1 MNSKP
6 HDYARLIKESAFR
19 HGFMG
24 AGIAR
29 AEHMDEEAAR
39 LELWLKKDYHGEMA
53 YMANHFDM
61 RVDPTKL
68 VPGAKSVIS
77 LLYNYYPRA
86 EAKEMPDARHADAR
100 REKEMPERSEA
111 NTSAPL
117 SIGIPPN
124 ENHLRRDTRSADAR
138 REKEMLDARLADARR
153 ETRNFV
159 DPDQHDDQILTTH
172 NSYFDSAQHK
182 QYSQLTTDNSQLTID
197 TSTPLSTNNTHNS
210 QLTTDNS
217 RFKISRYAY
226 GEDYHKVVRRKLK
239 ELVTELKN
247 EIGDFNARVFVD
259 SAPVMERDW
268 AKRSGQG
275 WIGKN
280 TLLIHPKKGSYFF
293 LAEIILDVE
302 LEYDHPMRDH
312 CGTCTKCIDACPTE
326 AISPEGYILDGSK
339 CISYLTIELK
349 NQIPNEFKGMMDN
362 WIYGCDIC
370 QEVCP
375 WNRFSTPHQEPAFDM
390 KGELQQMTNRDWIEL
405 TEDTFERVF
414 DKSAVKR
421 TKYAGLVRNVKFLSP
436 DKQAR

>member
-1 MNSKP
+1 MSVSVSQQTQF
-6 HDYARLIKESAFR
+6 LKEAALR

-24 AGIAR
+24 AGISR
-29 AEHMDEEAAR
+29 AEHMDEEAVR
-39 LELWLKKDYHGEMA
+39 LEQWLNKGYHGEMG
-53 YMANHFDM
+53 YMANHFEL

-77 LLYNYYPRA
+77 LLYNYYPGEKEAKA
-86 EAKEMPDARHADAR
+86 EAKAKDGEMSDTRHADAR
-100 REKEMPERSEA
+100 QEVR
-111 NTSAPL
+111 L
-117 SIGIPPN
+117 PN
-124 ENHLRRDTRSADAR
+124 ARFADAR
-138 REKEMLDARLADARR
+138 LL
-153 ETRNFV
+153 TRSIEDQDQYGT
-159 DPDQHDDQILTTH
+159 DPLTTH
-172 NSYFDSAQHK
+172 HSP
-182 QYSQLTTDNSQLTID
+182 LTTDHS
-197 TSTPLSTNNTHNS
+197 P
-210 QLTTDNS
+210 
-217 RFKISRYAY
+217 FKISRYAY

-239 ELVTELKN
+239 ALVSELKK

-302 LEYDHPMRDH
+302 FEYDHPMRDH

-326 AISPEGYILDGSK
+326 AISPEGYLLDGSK

-349 NQIPNEFKGMMDN
+349 TQIPESFKGQMEN

-375 WNRFSTPHQEPAFDM
+375 WNRFSTPHQESAFDLPEKLKEM
-390 KGELQQMTNRDWIEL
+390 KRRDWLEL
-405 TEDTFERVF
+405 TEEVF
-414 DKSAVKR
+414 TDMFSRSAVKR
-421 TKYAGLVRNVKFLSP
+421 TGFENIKRNIRFLIQ
-436 DKQAR
+436 K

>member
-1 MNSKP
+1 MKTPLVYYPTFIFICSLSFIPLVDKA
-6 HDYARLIKESAFR
+6 HYTRIIKEAATH

-29 AEHMDEEAAR
+29 AEHMEEEATR
-39 LELWLKKDYHGEMA
+39 LEQWLSKGYHGEMA

-77 LLYNYYPRA
+77 LLYNYYPQQDQSPPS
-86 EAKEMPDARHADAR
+86 KGGGGV
-100 REKEMPERSEA
+100 
-111 NTSAPL
+111 
-117 SIGIPPN
+117 IVGIP
-124 ENHLRRDTRSADAR
+124 
-138 REKEMLDARLADARR
+138 DARLAD
-153 ETRNFV
+153 TRQGNLY
-159 DPDQHDDQILTTH
+159 DEDSLLIANCSLLTEA
-172 NSYFDSAQHK
+172 NASSDAAK
-182 QYSQLTTDNSQLTID
+182 
-197 TSTPLSTNNTHNS
+197 PAEEE
-210 QLTTDNS
+210 

-239 ELVTELKN
+239 ALVTDLKK

-280 TLLIHPKKGSYFF
+280 TLLINPKKGSYFF
-293 LAEIILDVE
+293 LAEIILDVD

-312 CGTCTKCIDACPTE
+312 CGTCTRCIDACPTE

-349 NQIPNEFKGMMDN
+349 SAIPDEFKGKMDN

-375 WNRFSTPHQEPAFDM
+375 WNRFSTPHQEPAFEMSDQFREM
-390 KGELQQMTNRDWIEL
+390 KREDWLEITEEIFNEL
-405 TEDTFERVF
+405 FS
-414 DKSAVKR
+414 KSAVKR
-421 TKYAGLVRNVKFLSP
+421 AGLEGLNRNIRYLL
-436 DKQAR
+436 

>member
-1 MNSKP
+1 MTNKA
-6 HDYARLIKESAFR
+6 HHTNLIKEAALR

-29 AEHMDEEAAR
+29 AEHMGEEATR
-39 LELWLKKDYHGEMA
+39 LEQWLSKGYHGEMT

-77 LLYNYYPRA
+77 LLYNYYPQQDQSPPS
-86 EAKEMPDARHADAR
+86 KGVGGLIVGIPDARLETQNLEDLHLTSHVSRFTPHD
-100 REKEMPERSEA
+100 SLLTVD
-111 NTSAPL
+111 TSASL
-117 SIGIPPN
+117 S
-124 ENHLRRDTRSADAR
+124 TS
-138 REKEMLDARLADARR
+138 
-153 ETRNFV
+153 
-159 DPDQHDDQILTTH
+159 
-172 NSYFDSAQHK
+172 
-182 QYSQLTTDNSQLTID
+182 NSQLTESSSD
-197 TSTPLSTNNTHNS
+197 AAGQPDKEN
-210 QLTTDNS
+210 
-217 RFKISRYAY
+217 FKISRYAY

-239 ELVTELKN
+239 ALVTELKK

-293 LAEIILDVE
+293 LAEIILDVD
-302 LEYDHPMRDH
+302 LEYDRPMRDH
-312 CGTCTKCIDACPTE
+312 CGTCTRCIDACPTD

-349 NQIPNEFKGMMDN
+349 SAIPDAFKGKMDD

-375 WNRFSTPHQEPAFDM
+375 WNRFSTPHHEPAFDISDQLQEM
-390 KGELQQMTNRDWIEL
+390 KREDWLEITEEVFSEL
-405 TEDTFERVF
+405 FS
-414 DKSAVKR
+414 KSAVKR
-421 TKYAGLVRNVKFLSP
+421 AGYEGLVYNIKFMNG
-436 DKQAR
+436 

>member
-1 MNSKP
+1 MSITTQKQTQF
-6 HDYARLIKESAFR
+6 LKEAAGR

-24 AGIAR
+24 AGISR
-29 AEHMDEEAAR
+29 AEHMDEEAER
-39 LELWLKKDYHGEMA
+39 LEHWLAKGYHGEMG
-53 YMANHFDM
+53 YMNNHFDM

-77 LLYNYYPRA
+77 LLYNYYPEESKAKAKAKAEA
-86 EAKEMPDARHADAR
+86 EAKEEKIPDSRLQTRNIEDRDQHGTMSLTTDDSR
-100 REKEMPERSEA
+100 FTTLYSQLTTH
-111 NTSAPL
+111 TSAPL
-117 SIGIPPN
+117 S
-124 ENHLRRDTRSADAR
+124 
-138 REKEMLDARLADARR
+138 
-153 ETRNFV
+153 
-159 DPDQHDDQILTTH
+159 
-172 NSYFDSAQHK
+172 
-182 QYSQLTTDNSQLTID
+182 
-197 TSTPLSTNNTHNS
+197 TSNS

-217 RFKISRYAY
+217 HFKISRYAY

-239 ELVTELKN
+239 ALVAELKK

-280 TLLIHPKKGSYFF
+280 TLLINPKKGSYFF

-302 LEYDHPMRDH
+302 FEYDHPMRDH
-312 CGTCTKCIDACPTE
+312 CGTCTRCVDACPTD

-349 NQIPNEFKGMMDN
+349 SQIPESFKGQMKD

-375 WNRFSTPHQEPAFDM
+375 WNRFSTPHHEPAFDM
-390 KGELQQMTNRDWIEL
+390 PDKLKEMKNKDWLEI
-405 TEDTFERVF
+405 TEEIF
-414 DKSAVKR
+414 DGLFSKSAIKRTGFENVKR
-421 TKYAGLVRNVKFLSP
+421 NIRFL
-436 DKQAR
+436 KNT

>member
-1 MNSKP
+1 MSSTAHK
-6 HDYARLIKESAFR
+6 YSRIIKEAASR

-29 AEHMDEEAAR
+29 AEHMDEEAVR
-39 LELWLKKDYHGEMA
+39 LEQWLKKDYHGEMS

-77 LLYNYYPRA
+77 LLYNYYPGEWEA
-86 EAKEMPDARHADAR
+86 EADPKAKEG
-100 REKEMPERSEA
+100 
-111 NTSAPL
+111 L
-117 SIGIPPN
+117 
-124 ENHLRRDTRSADAR
+124 L
-138 REKEMLDARLADARR
+138 
-153 ETRNFV
+153 
-159 DPDQHDDQILTTH
+159 LT
-172 NSYFDSAQHK
+172 
-182 QYSQLTTDNSQLTID
+182 
-197 TSTPLSTNNTHNS
+197 THNS
-210 QLTTDNS
+210 QLTKTSSDAAMQPDEAS
-217 RFKISRYAY
+217 LKISRYAY

-239 ELVTELKN
+239 ALVNELKK

-259 SAPVMERDW
+259 SAPVLERDW

-326 AISPEGYILDGSK
+326 AISPEGYVMDGSK

-349 NQIPNEFKGMMDN
+349 SQIPASFKEQMEG

-375 WNRFSTPHQEPAFDM
+375 WNRFSTPHAEPAFEMSDQLREM
-390 KGELQQMTNRDWIEL
+390 KREDWLEI
-405 TEDTFERVF
+405 TEEVF
-414 DKSAVKR
+414 DGLFSKSAVKR
-421 TKYAGLVRNVKFLSP
+421 AGYAGLKRNIKFLSS
-436 DKQAR
+436 DNQ

>member
-1 MNSKP
+1 MNSKA
-6 HDYARLIKESAFR
+6 HDYARLIKESALR

-29 AEHMDEEAAR
+29 AEHMDEEAGR
-39 LELWLKKDYHGEMA
+39 LEQWLKKDYHGEMA
-53 YMANHFDM
+53 YMTNHFDM

-77 LLYNYYPRA
+77 LLYNYFPSLPLNPLKGTFNEN
-86 EAKEMPDARHADAR
+86 EAKKIPD
-100 REKEMPERSEA
+100 RSEA
-111 NTSAPL
+111 NTSASL
-117 SIGIPPN
+117 ITGN
-124 ENHLRRDTRSADAR
+124 L
-138 REKEMLDARLADARR
+138 
-153 ETRNFV
+153 
-159 DPDQHDDQILTTH
+159 H
-172 NSYFDSAQHK
+172 NSP
-182 QYSQLTTDNSQLTID
+182 LTPDASRLTPHD
-197 TSTPLSTNNTHNS
+197 FPLTEAKAPSDAAMPPEEEN
-210 QLTTDNS
+210 
-217 RFKISRYAY
+217 FKISRYAY

-239 ELVTELKN
+239 ALVAELKK

-349 NQIPNEFKGMMDN
+349 SAIPDAFKGKMEN

-375 WNRFSTPHQEPAFDM
+375 WNRFSTPHTEPAFEM
-390 KGELQQMTNRDWIEL
+390 NRELQQMTNRDWIEL
-405 TEDTFERVF
+405 TEETFERVF
-414 DKSAVKR
+414 EKSAVKR
-421 TKYAGLVRNVKFLSP
+421 SKYAGLVRNIKFLSP
-436 DKQAR
+436 DKQEA

>member
-1 MNSKP
+1 MSSNTHKYS
-6 HDYARLIKESAFR
+6 RIIKEAASR

-29 AEHMDEEAAR
+29 AEYMEEEAAR
-39 LELWLKKDYHGEMA
+39 LEQWLSEGHHGEMA

-77 LLYNYYPRA
+77 LVYNYYPGEWEA
-86 EAKEMPDARHADAR
+86 EADPKAKEG
-100 REKEMPERSEA
+100 
-111 NTSAPL
+111 L
-117 SIGIPPN
+117 
-124 ENHLRRDTRSADAR
+124 L
-138 REKEMLDARLADARR
+138 
-153 ETRNFV
+153 
-159 DPDQHDDQILTTH
+159 LTTH
-172 NSYFDSAQHK
+172 
-182 QYSQLTTDNSQLTID
+182 
-197 TSTPLSTNNTHNS
+197 TSTPLSTSNS
-210 QLTTDNS
+210 QLTSSSSRLTPHESILTTHTSTPLSTSNSKLTIDNS
-217 RFKISRYAY
+217 QLTSSSSRLTPHESNLTTHASRLTKMKAPSAAATPADEESFKISRYAY

-239 ELVTELKN
+239 ALVSELKK

-259 SAPVMERDW
+259 SAPVLERDW

-293 LAEIILDVE
+293 LAEIILDVD

-326 AISPEGYILDGSK
+326 AISPQGYLMDGSK

-349 NQIPNEFKGMMDN
+349 SQIPASFKEQMEG

-375 WNRFSTPHQEPAFDM
+375 WNRFSTPHAEPAFEMSDQLRDM
-390 KGELQQMTNRDWIEL
+390 KGEDWLEITQE
-405 TEDTFERVF
+405 VF
-414 DKSAVKR
+414 DGLFSKSAVKR
-421 TKYAGLVRNVKFLSP
+421 AGYEGLKRNIKFLSS
-436 DKQAR
+436 DNQ

>member
-1 MNSKP
+1 MP
-6 HDYARLIKESAFR
+6 IPFQQHTQFLKEAALR

-24 AGIAR
+24 AGISR
-29 AEHMDEEAAR
+29 AEHMDEEAQR
-39 LELWLKKDYHGEMA
+39 LEQWLLKSYHGEMA

-61 RVDPTKL
+61 RLDPTKL

-77 LLYNYYPRA
+77 LLYNYYPGEA
-86 EAKEMPDARHADAR
+86 EAKELETPDFRHAD
-100 REKEMPERSEA
+100 S
-111 NTSAPL
+111 
-117 SIGIPPN
+117 
-124 ENHLRRDTRSADAR
+124 
-138 REKEMLDARLADARR
+138 RLKIQY
-153 ETRNFV
+153 NV
-159 DPDQHDDQILTTH
+159 DPDQLQDSQIYSHDSRLTTH
-172 NSYFDSAQHK
+172 DS
-182 QYSQLTTDNSQLTID
+182 
-197 TSTPLSTNNTHNS
+197 
-210 QLTTDNS
+210 
-217 RFKISRYAY
+217 FKISRYAY

-239 ELVTELKN
+239 ALVAELKK

-302 LEYDHPMRDH
+302 FEYDHPMRDH
-312 CGTCTKCIDACPTE
+312 CGTCTRCIDACPTD
-326 AISPEGYILDGSK
+326 AISPEGYVLDGSK

-349 NQIPNEFKGMMDN
+349 SQIPESFKGQMED

-390 KGELQQMTNRDWIEL
+390 PEKLKEMQNEDWLEL
-405 TEDTFERVF
+405 TVEVF
-414 DKSAVKR
+414 DDLFSKSAVKR
-421 TKYAGLVRNVKFLSP
+421 TGVENVKRNIHFLLR
-436 DKQAR
+436 K